1 MPSFLHNLRIDFVFI
16 VRVVSQ
22 AFLVMAKSNI
32 ASTAV
37 LLLANLL
44 LTLVLSSCAVGP
56 DYQMPATTSAD
67 HWNTPLPAQVSVT
80 KTDAQAMAAWWRQF
94 NDATLSALVDAA
106 LQDNLDIHIAQA
118 RLREARAAQRQASA
132 QWFPSLDASVSG
144 RHVKSSGDAD
154 ISGTNTLY
162 QAGLDAS
169 WEPDIFGGVRRA
181 NEAASADEQGSEAS
195 LQDVQVS
202 LAAEVALNYV
212 SMRTLQEQLRIAQ
225 RNLQSQADSEQLAR
239 WRAQAG
245 LTSSLDA
252 EQARTVLEQTR
263 AQIPSLETSLAAT
276 RNRLAVLLG
285 LAPGALQAK
294 LASAAKIP
302 VPPTQIAIGIPADT
316 VRQRPDVRVAE
327 RTLAAA
333 TARIGVAQAARFPS
347 LSLSGSIGLE
357 ALSFGALGDG
367 GTQTRSLA
375 AGITAPLFEG
385 GALAQQVEI
394 RDAQQQQALAAYQS
408 AVLVALEDVENAL
421 TNFSNLERRQ
431 VALANATDAAR
442 NASELA
448 RVQYDSG
455 LIDFSQLLDAERTQL
470 NVETSLA
477 QADADRAAALIQ
489 LYKAL
494 GGGWSNT
501 PEHSADTPNS

>member
-1 MPSFLHNLRIDFVFI
+1 
-16 VRVVSQ
+16 
-22 AFLVMAKSNI
+22 MAKSNI
-32 ASTAV
+32 ASAAV
-37 LLLANLL
+37 LLLTDLL
-44 LTLVLSSCAVGP
+44 MAIVLSSCAVGP
-56 DYQMPATTSAD
+56 EYNPPAFIGAD
-67 HWNTPLPAQVSVT
+67 HWNSALPAQISVT
-80 KTDAQAMAAWWRQF
+80 ETDPQAMAIWWRQF
-94 NDATLSALVDAA
+94 DDITLSALIDAA
-106 LQDNLDIHIAQA
+106 LQDNLDIHVAQA
-118 RLREARAAQRQASA
+118 RLREARAAQRQADA
-132 QWFPSLDASVSG
+132 LWFPALDASVSG
-144 RHVKSSGDAD
+144 RRVKSRSEIGV
-154 ISGTNTLY
+154 SGTNTLY

-181 NEAASADEQGSEAS
+181 NEAANAETQSSEAS

-212 SMRTLQEQLRIAQ
+212 SMRSLQEQLRIAQ
-225 RNLQSQADSEQLAR
+225 RHLQSQTDTEQLAR

-245 LTSSLDA
+245 LASALDA
-252 EQARTVLEQTR
+252 EQARATLEQTR
-263 AQIPSLETSLAAT
+263 AQIPSIETSLAAT

-285 LAPGALQAK
+285 LAPGALENR
-294 LASAAKIP
+294 LATAAAIP

-347 LSLSGSIGLE
+347 LSLNGSIGLE

-375 AGITAPLFEG
+375 ASIAAPLFDG

-394 RDAQQQQALAAYQS
+394 RNAQQQQALAGYQS
-408 AVLVALEDVENAL
+408 AVLIALEDVENAL
-421 TNFSNLERRQ
+421 TNFGNLERRQ
-431 VALANATDAAR
+431 VALASATDAAR
-442 NASELA
+442 NATGLA
-448 RVQYDSG
+448 RVQYESG
-455 LIDFSQLLDAERTQL
+455 LIDFSELLNAERTQL
-470 NVETSLA
+470 DVETSLA

-494 GGGWSNT
+494 GGGWRNT